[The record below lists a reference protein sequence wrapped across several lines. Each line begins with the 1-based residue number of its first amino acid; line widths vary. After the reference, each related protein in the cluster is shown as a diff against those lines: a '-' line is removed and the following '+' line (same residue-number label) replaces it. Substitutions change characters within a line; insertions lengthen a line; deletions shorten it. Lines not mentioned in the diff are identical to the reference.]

1 MDAEPTMK
9 ICVVVPWSK
18 HEAFF
23 TLCRQTPV
31 KGVKGRKRLNMAL
44 ALDLMISATL
54 DGRISPHRPRGGPE
68 AGGGAAGAEGAA
80 EGERVSWRG
89 RGRDLLPVCV
99 GRDNHPRCIPTP
111 AVQPNHATL
120 AGPLTGIQHLRAVA
134 FTRTLVGHP
143 AGQRPIRS
151 LLC

>member
-54 DGRISPHRPRGGPE
+54 DGRIRLTDL
-68 AGGGAAGAEGAA
+68 AAGPKPAEATR
-80 EGERVSWRG
+80 EPKG
-89 RGRDLLPVCV
+89 RRKGK
-99 GRDNHPRCIPTP
+99 G
-111 AVQPNHATL
+111 
-120 AGPLTGIQHLRAVA
+120 
-134 FTRTLVGHP
+134 
-143 AGQRPIRS
+143 
-151 LLC
+151 